1 MFHEPATVTKEAM
14 YNWYW
19 LYELIEGDAE
29 VQPAHGQNVRL
40 IAEAVIGTYK
50 IDAHIFAC
58 LERTSFLVEFQVSSE
73 DKWDVRAER
82 A

>member
-1 MFHEPATVTKEAM
+1 M

-58 LERTSFLVEFQVSSE
+58 LERTSFLVEF
-73 DKWDVRAER
+73 
-82 A
+82 